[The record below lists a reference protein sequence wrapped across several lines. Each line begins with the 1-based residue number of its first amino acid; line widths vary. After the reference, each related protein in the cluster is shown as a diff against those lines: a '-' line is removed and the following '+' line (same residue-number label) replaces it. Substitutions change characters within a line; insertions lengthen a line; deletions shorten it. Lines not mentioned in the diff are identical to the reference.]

1 MTLSP
6 VSVDSLAAEPF
17 LKDLIAEL
25 EDLYGQ
31 MDRLYAQKSAHY
43 GFECTG
49 CTENCCL
56 TRFYHH
62 TYLEYIYLRKGFAG
76 LSASKQAAAR
86 QRAEAYLDVL
96 AQSESGENGPPF
108 RRMCPVNESGW
119 CLLYAWRPM
128 ICRLHGIPH
137 ELAPPGTSSRVYGE
151 GCAEFTVS
159 CGHLPYSPF
168 DRTPFYVRMSELEGR
183 LRKSLAVSG
192 KSKKTIAHMLVQDE
206 VPVDAVY

>member
-1 MTLSP
+1 MT
-6 VSVDSLAAEPF
+6 VSTVCVDSLAAAPF
-17 LKDLIAEL
+17 LKDLIADL

-31 MDRLYAQKSAHY
+31 MDHLYAQVSAHY
-43 GFECTG
+43 GFKCAG

-62 TYLEYIYLRKGFAG
+62 TFLEYIYLRQGFAG
-76 LSASKQAAAR
+76 LPASKQAAAR

-96 AQSESGENGPPF
+96 VQSESGENAPPF
-108 RRMCPVNESGW
+108 RRMCPLNESGW

-137 ELAPPGTSSRVYGE
+137 ELAPPGRSNRVYGD
-151 GCAEFTVS
+151 GCAEFAAS
-159 CGHLPYSPF
+159 CGHLPYYPF
-168 DRTPFYVRMSELEGR
+168 DRTPFYARMSELEGR
-183 LRKSLAVSG
+183 LRKALGVSG